1 VEKEKPAFIET
12 KAGFK
17 LYWRNFLSSAFY
29 VWCFRT
35 ADYKFASKKLF
46 IMEFFNCSPGFLE
59 RCHLDEREP
68 FRALG
73 ILVADHLSVAYL
85 ADPIEEIE
93 QVAFAGVER
102 KVTYIKLGRGNLDQF
117 RLTTDFLFRSAILTL
132 SLGGFGRGCCCWRC
146 RFLRALTLKESDD
159 SLPKRE
165 FWFCCYWG
173 SSSTRA
179 FAASPTRASS

>member
-1 VEKEKPAFIET
+1 MRSAISTPNSVFPTAVGPASIKNRGALTWKKEKPAFIET

-59 RCHLDEREP
+59 RCHLDKREP

-73 ILVADHLSVAYL
+73 ILVANHFSVFHL
-85 ADPIEEIE
+85 ADPVKEVE
-93 QVAFAGVER
+93 QV
-102 KVTYIKLGRGNLDQF
+102 
-117 RLTTDFLFRSAILTL
+117 
-132 SLGGFGRGCCCWRC
+132 
-146 RFLRALTLKESDD
+146 
-159 SLPKRE
+159 
-165 FWFCCYWG
+165 
-173 SSSTRA
+173 
-179 FAASPTRASS
+179 